1 MSIKKPHSYLLQI
14 GVLLAVGFML
24 SALLALIVNLLFAD
38 DELYIMLSLKLLLSL
53 ANTFLFSLGVIL
65 LGLLIAIPAASILV
79 DIEGRKGEILRLL
92 AVAPLVV
99 PPYIHALAWQQWF
112 GSLGLTTSGDM
123 VALWVEALARLPLL
137 LAATLVGYVYLNPT
151 ANSATRIYAN
161 PSRAFLYI
169 TLPQLKPSIIVGSAI
184 VFIFSINEYSLPA
197 LFLRSSYAL
206 DIFAQYSATGNSREV
221 LLMALPLVL
230 LSVTVVVIAIN
241 SISNLPT
248 PTRVRREQT
257 RLFAGPLWFDIW
269 RIVAL
274 LITMLQLVIPL
285 KEIISLVLFSD
296 STITKSAIE
305 SLQYSTTVALTASL
319 FVLPF
324 AWFLAE
330 YLHRYSNPL
339 VWFAILIGFALP
351 PSLIGVGTIL
361 FWGGD
366 GLDRFFDGQLLLI
379 IGYMTRIL
387 PLSTLL
393 IYIVIR
399 NSDASLWDAAR
410 LYQHGF
416 KLWLKIRLY
425 QVRSGI
431 LGALLVSFSIT
442 LPDLELSLLLSPAGM
457 TTIGVRLFN
466 YLHYG
471 AAEQVSYLSLLI
483 LLTTLLFGAGLY
495 LVITNQ
501 IGRAKQK
508 GKNNDR
514 AKFSF
519 F

>member
-1 MSIKKPHSYLLQI
+1 MSIRKPHSYLLRI
-14 GVLLAVGFML
+14 GVLLIVGFML
-24 SALLALIVNLLFAD
+24 SALLALTVNLFFAD
-38 DELYIMLSLKLLLSL
+38 DGLHITLSLKLLLSL

-92 AVAPLVV
+92 AVAPLAV

-112 GSLGLTTSGDM
+112 GSLSLPTGGDM
-123 VALWVEALARLPLL
+123 VALWAEALARLPLL
-137 LAATLVGYVYLNPT
+137 LAATLVGFAYLNPM

-161 PSRAFLYI
+161 PSQAFLHI
-169 TLPQLKPSIIVGSAI
+169 TLPQLKPSTIAGSAI
-184 VFIFSINEYSLPA
+184 VLIFSLNEYGLPA

-206 DIFAQYSATGNSREV
+206 DIFAQYSATGNSQEV

-230 LSVTVVVIAIN
+230 LSVTVAFIAIN
-241 SISNLPT
+241 SLSKLPA
-248 PTRVRREQT
+248 PTRVRRGQT

-269 RIVAL
+269 RILAL
-274 LITMLQLVIPL
+274 LITMLQLMIPL
-285 KEIISLVLFSD
+285 KEIISLALFSD
-296 STITKSAIE
+296 STITKSALE
-305 SLQYSTTVALTASL
+305 SLQYSTTMALIASL
-319 FVLPF
+319 AVLPF

-351 PSLIGVGTIL
+351 SSLTGVGTIL
-361 FWGGD
+361 FWGG
-366 GLDRFFDGQLLLI
+366 LDRFFNGSLLLI
-379 IGYMTRIL
+379 LGYMTRVL

-416 KLWLKIRLY
+416 KLWLKIRIY
-425 QVRSGI
+425 QVRLGI

-495 LVITNQ
+495 LIIRAQ
-501 IGRAKQK
+501 IETTQKK
-508 GKNNDR
+508 GK
-514 AKFSF
+514 K
-519 F
+519 

>member
-1 MSIKKPHSYLLQI
+1 MSIKKPHSYLLKI
-14 GVLLAVGFML
+14 GVILTVGFML
-24 SALLALIVNLLFAD
+24 SAFFALIANLLFAD
-38 DELYIMLSLKLLLSL
+38 DGLDITLSLKLLSSL
-53 ANTFLFSLGVIL
+53 VYTFLFSLGVIV

-79 DIEGRKGEILRLL
+79 DTGGRRGEMLRLL
-92 AVAPLVV
+92 AVSPLAV

-112 GSLGLTTSGDM
+112 GSLGLPTGGDM

-137 LAATLVGYVYLNPT
+137 LAATLVGFAYLNPI
-151 ANSATRIYAN
+151 ANSATRIYAD
-161 PSRAFLYI
+161 PSRAFLHI
-169 TLPQLKPSIIVGSAI
+169 TLPQLKPSIIAGLAI
-184 VFIFSINEYSLPA
+184 VLIFSLNEYGLPA

-221 LLMALPLVL
+221 LVMALPLIL
-230 LSVTVVVIAIN
+230 LSVTVAIIAIN
-241 SISNLPT
+241 SLSKLPT
-248 PTRVRREQT
+248 PTRVKREQT
-257 RLFAGPLWFDIW
+257 RLFVGPLWFDIW

-285 KEIISLVLFSD
+285 KEIISLALFTD
-296 STITKSAIE
+296 SVIITKSAIE

-319 FVLPF
+319 VVLPF

-330 YLHRYSNPL
+330 YLHRYANPL
-339 VWFAILIGFALP
+339 VWLAILIGFALP
-351 PSLIGVGTIL
+351 SSLTGVGTIL
-361 FWGGD
+361 FWGGS
-366 GLDRFFDGQLLLI
+366 GLDRLYDGQLLLI
-379 IGYMTRIL
+379 LGYMTRVL

-495 LVITNQ
+495 LVISSQ

-508 GKNNDR
+508 GK
-514 AKFSF
+514 K
-519 F
+519 